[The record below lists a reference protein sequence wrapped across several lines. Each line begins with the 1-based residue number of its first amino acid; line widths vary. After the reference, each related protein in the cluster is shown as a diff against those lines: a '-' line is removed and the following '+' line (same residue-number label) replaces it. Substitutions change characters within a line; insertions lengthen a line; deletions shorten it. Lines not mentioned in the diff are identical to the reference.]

1 MDTATQNIPQNTPST
16 GSSVPR
22 AVWIGGGLLCL
33 VSAGLAGALITRTV
47 DAPPTAAAPAAAD
60 TTLVAQAKTPPAPTP
75 APVAA
80 ATACPNC
87 GVVESVTTVKQ
98 KGQGSG
104 VGAVTGGVL
113 GGVVGNQFGSGSGRT
128 AMTVL
133 GAVGGG
139 VAGHEVEK
147 QVKSET
153 YFSVKV
159 RMDDGSLRTFRRA
172 QSMAVGAQVLVDGNT
187 LSVAPKSGQ

>member
-1 MDTATQNIPQNTPST
+1 MDSNPQNTPPGMAST
-16 GSSVPR
+16 GSVPR

-33 VSAGLAGALITRTV
+33 VTAGLAGALITRSV
-47 DAPPTAAAPAAAD
+47 DSTHGAADTPSPQAAQATAAAAAGC
-60 TTLVAQAKTPPAPTP
+60 VQ
-75 APVAA
+75 
-80 ATACPNC
+80 C
-87 GVVESVTTVKQ
+87 GIVESVAAIKQ
-98 KGQGSG
+98 KGQGTG

-147 QVKSET
+147 QVRSET
-153 YFSVKV
+153 YFNIKV
-159 RMDDGSLRTFRRA
+159 RMDDGTARTFRRP
-172 QSMAVGAQVLVDGNT
+172 QSMAVGTPVKVDGDT
-187 LSVAPKSGQ
+187 LSVVQKNAR